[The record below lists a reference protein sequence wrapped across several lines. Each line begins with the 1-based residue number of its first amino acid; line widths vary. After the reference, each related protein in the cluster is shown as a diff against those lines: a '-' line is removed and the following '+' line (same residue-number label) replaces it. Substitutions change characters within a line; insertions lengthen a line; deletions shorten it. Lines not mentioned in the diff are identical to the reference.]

1 MKNVGIIRNVDN
13 LGRVVIPKEMRK
25 EFQLIEH
32 EPVEI
37 LATENGVLIRKPA
50 ITCLVC
56 GEEYEVEI
64 ERVKLCKKCLD
75 KIRNF

>member
-1 MKNVGIIRNVDN
+1 MKSVGIIRNVDN

-37 LATENGVLIRKPA
+37 EG
-50 ITCLVC
+50 
-56 GEEYEVEI
+56 
-64 ERVKLCKKCLD
+64 VKLCKKCLD